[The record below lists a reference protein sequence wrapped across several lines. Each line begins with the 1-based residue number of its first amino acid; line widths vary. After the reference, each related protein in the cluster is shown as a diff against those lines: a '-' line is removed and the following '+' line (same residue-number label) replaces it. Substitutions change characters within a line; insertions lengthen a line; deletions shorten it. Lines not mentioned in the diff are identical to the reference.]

1 MEEKNLD
8 NVDEY
13 DFKNNQPFY
22 SFATSFAY
30 VLGKYKI
37 ESNGTATTSDS
48 QDTADVIA
56 KTIANSVAQ
65 HDANIIS
72 QTIDILNIEYDL
84 PKRNNN
90 PFIFN
95 EGNNGLYYNWSSS
108 VSNNYVCYSYSPGTT
123 FITLSIINP
132 TLELKQS
139 EVLIFSKSD
148 INDKIKKE
156 PIYKIILPKYIQG
169 IRSSLIIED
178 DILNPFVL
186 LGTFSYP
193 VQGKIINS
201 YLFKWYFNSN
211 KLEQILVINDV
222 NSIRKIIRNKTAS
235 SDQIYLSTQNDTFNP
250 IINSQIYRLNTLD
263 VINYHTVE
271 LQNFLNT
278 YILQFNNIPIY
289 GSVWDFE
296 IDLDQNIFIS
306 IPKISIDNTKLS
318 GFNTRARLYYNKLD
332 IFDNLIN
339 VNLLNLIGNDYYPAG
354 FNENPFSTLQT
365 QSNNTNKLIL
375 YSISDFLYQFL
386 AILPKIDLIIKESFQ
401 IDNININTIQELIVK
416 IRDLFKNLDVDGY
429 KVLYLDKS
437 DLYKD
442 ENPSI
447 YSLIGI
453 PPINTIDK
461 SISINGNNN
470 MYNVY
475 AWQSTFDRDNDKIY
489 IGSLD
494 ISESI
499 YNGLIM
505 LVKDTYPLV
514 YDILQNLPENI
525 KIVILDIFIEK
536 PYIQN
541 NLNDK
546 KFFFDV
552 IEIDSDNEVKVITT
566 DGFKKSNPKLSDEGV
581 RTLSIIKN
589 NNGKFLSVGSTCY
602 QPENIAKIYTLRL

>member
-1 MEEKNLD
+1 MKEKNLD
-8 NVDEY
+8 NVDDNVDEYVDDNIDEY
-13 DFKNNQPFY
+13 DPKNNQPFY

-37 ESNGTATTSDS
+37 GSNGTATTSDS
-48 QDTADVIA
+48 QDTADLIA
-56 KTIANSVAQ
+56 KTIADSVAQ

-72 QTIDILNIEYDL
+72 QTIDILNIEYNL
-84 PKRNNN
+84 TKKNNI

-95 EGNNGLYYNWSSS
+95 EATEGLWYNWSSS
-108 VSNNYVCYSYSPGTT
+108 VSTNYVCYSYSPGTT
-123 FITLSIINP
+123 YITTSIINP

-139 EVLIFSKSD
+139 EVLIFYKSD
-148 INDKIKKE
+148 INDTVKKE
-156 PIYKIILPKYIQG
+156 PIYTIILPKYIQG

-193 VQGKIINS
+193 APGKIINS

-211 KLEQILVINDV
+211 KLEQVLVINDV
-222 NSIRKIIRNKTAS
+222 NSIRKIIRNKTAT
-235 SDQIYLSTQNDTFNP
+235 SDQIYLSTQNDSFNP
-250 IINSQIYRLNTLD
+250 RINSKIYRLNTLD
-263 VINYHTVE
+263 VINYDTLE

-278 YILQFNNIPIY
+278 YILQFNNTPIY

-296 IDLDQNIFIS
+296 IDLNQNIFIS

-332 IFDNLIN
+332 IFDNLEN
-339 VNLLNLIGNDYYPAG
+339 VNLLNLIGNNYYPPG
-354 FNENPFSTLQT
+354 FNENPFSTIQT
-365 QSNNTNKLIL
+365 QSNNTDKLIL
-375 YSISDFLYQFL
+375 YSISDFLYQSL
-386 AILPKIDLIIKESFQ
+386 AILPKIDLIIKESLPIDN

-429 KVLYLDKS
+429 KVLYLDKN

-442 ENPSI
+442 ENPRI

-461 SISINGNNN
+461 SISKNGNNN

-494 ISESI
+494 ISDSI
-499 YNGLIM
+499 FNSLTM
-505 LVKDTYPLV
+505 LAKDKYPLV
-514 YDILQNLPENI
+514 YNILQNLPENI
-525 KIVILDIFIEK
+525 KILILDILIEK

-541 NLNDK
+541 DLNDK
-546 KFFFDV
+546 RFFFDV
-552 IEIDSDNEVKVITT
+552 IEINSDNEVKLITT
-566 DGFKKSNPKLSDEGV
+566 DGFKKSNP
-581 RTLSIIKN
+581 T
-589 NNGKFLSVGSTCY
+589 F
-602 QPENIAKIYTLRL
+602 PLRQI